1 MRRLQLV
8 SGAAAVA
15 LMALSG
21 AAFAH
26 DHGVDPG
33 AVDNVDIDYYNDL
46 SADISVDSHTADLTL
61 LFGGALLTGHVQV
74 DSKAAAVADSKQVL
88 HQNDVNFREENW
100 IAGANGYVNAVFG
113 PGREQDAT
121 TLDGNGADPYIR
133 RGFTPTGTIEEGYF
147 VPVINTVAALSVT
160 GTGNVGANFAAGYYN
175 QQENVAALA
184 TSNFDP
190 GATEANTVDTRGGWA
205 SASTMALQ
213 SLEDN
218 FYGPDNAQI
227 LEEDNDHND
236 YRDRNTIAG
245 GAVNGSGNI
254 GVNAAAGAF
263 NQQQNMLSV
272 AVASEASLSQASSG
286 VFQNA
291 FWNDTTVN
299 DTNNSVGTIAISGSG
314 NIGVNAA
321 AGVGNQ
327 QHNSLTI
334 AASAVGGTGAN
345 GGGTGGGPLS

>member
-1 MRRLQLV
+1 
-8 SGAAAVA
+8 
-15 LMALSG
+15 MAMSG

-26 DHGVDPG
+26 DRGTDPG

-61 LFGGALLTGHVQV
+61 LIGGALETGWIRV

-88 HQNDVNFREENW
+88 HQNDVDFREENW
-100 IAGANGYVNAVFG
+100 INGANGSVDPIFG
-113 PGREQDAT
+113 AGRAQQPH
-121 TLDGNGADPYIR
+121 LAD
-133 RGFTPTGTIEEGYF
+133 RGPVTAQIDVGYF
-147 VPVINTVAALSVT
+147 VPVIETIAPLDVH
-160 GTGNVGANFAAGYYN
+160 GTGNIGANFAAGYYN

-184 TSNFDP
+184 TSRFDA
-190 GATEANTVDTRGGWA
+190 GATEEDSPDVHGGWS

-218 FYGPDNAQI
+218 FYGPNDEIVRN
-227 LEEDNDHND
+227 EDDDYND
-236 YRDRNTIAG
+236 YRDRNRVAG
-245 GAVNGSGNI
+245 GTVSGSGNI

-272 AVASEASLSQASSG
+272 STASEASLSQASAG
-286 VFQNA
+286 VLQNA
-291 FWNDTTVN
+291 FWNDTTVV
-299 DTNNSVGTIAISGSG
+299 DTNNRVGTIAVSGSG

-334 AASAVGGTGAN
+334 AASSGGGSGSN
-345 GGGTGGGPLS
+345 GGSTGGTGGFQS

>member
-1 MRRLQLV
+1 
-8 SGAAAVA
+8 
-15 LMALSG
+15 MAMSG

-26 DHGVDPG
+26 DRGTDPG

-61 LFGGALLTGHVQV
+61 LIGGALETGWIRV

-88 HQNDVNFREENW
+88 HQNDVDFREENW

-113 PGREQDAT
+113 PGREQDNT
-121 TLDGNGADPYIR
+121 VNDGNADDSFAR
-133 RGFTPTGTIEEGYF
+133 RGFTPTGTIEVGYF
-147 VPVINTVAALSVT
+147 VPVINTVDALNVT
-160 GTGNVGANFAAGYYN
+160 GVTGNVGANFAAGYYN

-190 GATEANTVDTRGGWA
+190 GVTDDEGDVDVHGGWA

-218 FYGPDNAQI
+218 FYGPNDETI
-227 LEEDNDHND
+227 LEEDDQHND
-236 YRDRNTIAG
+236 YRDRNTVAG
-245 GAVNGSGNI
+245 GSVNGSGNI

-272 AVASEASLSQASSG
+272 AVASEAALSQANSG
-286 VFQNA
+286 VLQNA
-291 FWNDTTVN
+291 FWNDTTVV
-299 DTNNSVGTIAISGSG
+299 DTNNHVGTINITGSG

-334 AASAVGGTGAN
+334 AASAAGGTGAG
-345 GGGTGGGPLS
+345 GGGTGGGDGGIS